1 MKIVISKS
9 VLEMAVKNLC
19 RVINPKN
26 VMPILGDIRATVN
39 EQERTATLIS
49 SDSEIWLRLV
59 VSLQECEG
67 GGEFCVGADTLR
79 QALSE
84 LPEQPLTIL
93 ATTESDNRMTI
104 RHQTGETHMPLD
116 PIDDYPTPQPMDA
129 ETNLV
134 TLSAQ
139 DIQQNIKRTLWATDS
154 NDLRPIMT
162 GILFDFMKMGTYN
175 VVASDGHVLMRCHV
189 PLNMDGGCKD
199 ASFIMPKKVAKI
211 LPDMLMATDTADV
224 TFSDRMGCVE
234 QGTMSLTFRL
244 IEGRYP
250 KYGSV
255 IPSDY
260 TRRAIIDRPQL
271 LNRLRNVLP
280 FANDSSQMVRL
291 HFEADHLELQAE
303 DYDFSVSATDSVEC
317 ELEGSALT
325 LGVKGSSLIAVLSKL
340 TAPRVVIKATDPSH
354 AITIED
360 FDEGEGNVLGLCMP
374 MLLNE

>member
-1 MKIVISKS
+1 MKIIISKS

-26 VMPILGDIRATVN
+26 ALPILGDIRATVN
-39 EQERTATLIS
+39 EQERTMTLLS

-93 ATTESDNRMTI
+93 ATTESDNTLTI
-104 RHQTGETHMPLD
+104 RHQTGETHMPLEPTD
-116 PIDDYPTPQPMDA
+116 GYPTPQPMDA

-139 DIQQNIKRTLWATDS
+139 DIQQNIKRTLWATASD
-154 NDLRPIMT
+154 DLRPIMT
-162 GILFDFMKMGTYN
+162 GICFDFLTTGDYN
-175 VVASDGHVLMRCHV
+175 VVASDGHVLMRCRQTETEGV
-189 PLNMDGGCKD
+189 ARCG

-224 TFSDRMGCVE
+224 MFSDRMGCVE

-291 HFEADHLELQAE
+291 HFEADRLELQAE

-340 TAPRVVIKATDPSH
+340 TAPRVVIKATDPSR
-354 AITIED
+354 AITCED
-360 FDEGEGNVLGLCMP
+360 YDGGEGNVLGLCMP